1 MFKHSECVKNCKFL
15 SNTFY
20 NMSGHDKCF
29 HSRILKSSC
38 NLAKHGPM
46 KATIPLASL
55 MKQGN
60 SGCESSASTATFSS
74 IYSWRN
80 RSDPSGQRSP
90 GSSSYKER
98 IKPLHLFGS
107 IRRSVSLD
115 TIYLKGNWPGRSYWF
130 ARALQ
135 VDKATQTDE
144 SDCLDVICIPDSGR
158 TTDLCQSTENT
169 KELGSIYSPGE
180 TNLSSSSKSSS
191 YYSLFLASFIS
202 PTTIKPLPKPC
213 FRSSAEDLN
222 REIETIVQRSDRDYY
237 STRPLHSGIFY
248 HEAPDGHRAPL
259 ADLLC
264 KKWRSCSVNT
274 QTPEGSQGSSPDQE
288 SSTLGPSPQ
297 INKFIARE
305 PPDGCEK
312 IQSKTMV
319 SRRSLSLEHVPQPS
333 TFKLKPSE
341 GSAFEPLQPNASNTL
356 DKDQPLVP
364 FEEVE

>member
-55 MKQGN
+55 MKQSN

-144 SDCLDVICIPDSGR
+144 SDCLDVLCIPDSGR
-158 TTDLCQSTENT
+158 TTDLCQT
-169 KELGSIYSPGE
+169 
-180 TNLSSSSKSSS
+180 
-191 YYSLFLASFIS
+191 SFIS

-274 QTPEGSQGSSPDQE
+274 QTPGGY
-288 SSTLGPSPQ
+288 SSTSHSSG
-297 INKFIARE
+297 E
-305 PPDGCEK
+305 
-312 IQSKTMV
+312 
-319 SRRSLSLEHVPQPS
+319 
-333 TFKLKPSE
+333 
-341 GSAFEPLQPNASNTL
+341 
-356 DKDQPLVP
+356 
-364 FEEVE
+364 